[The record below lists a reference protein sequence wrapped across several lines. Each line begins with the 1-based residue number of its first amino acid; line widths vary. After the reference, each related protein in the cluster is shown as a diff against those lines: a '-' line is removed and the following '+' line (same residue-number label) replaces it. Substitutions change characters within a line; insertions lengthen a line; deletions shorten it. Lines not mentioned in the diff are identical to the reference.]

1 MSIATDLGTTP
12 QSLFG
17 VSRAV
22 RIGDVNRMTMTVGDG
37 EASTAALGVL
47 VDDILGFTLYHRRGD
62 RDGLVSATLSVDF
75 ARPTGW
81 HGPHLTADGT
91 VETLDRDGGLASAR
105 IVDAAGALVA
115 RATLWGSFVDGVTQ
129 SRPIATEITP
139 APLLEGA
146 CDPVD
151 ALGAAIERTETGARV
166 TVPPNPVL
174 ANAIGSMHG
183 GVLTCA
189 HDLAAGAAAGGS
201 MRSASLTVNFFTPVH
216 VDVATVFDATV
227 VRAGRRVCV
236 VRVSALSPAGRELST
251 ATVTL
256 RRDSDDATSC

>member
-1 MSIATDLGTTP
+1 MSIATDLGATP

-22 RIGDVNRMTMTVGDG
+22 RIGDVNRMTMTLGEG

-62 RDGLVSATLSVDF
+62 RDGLVSATLSVDY

-105 IVDAAGALVA
+105 IVDGAGALIA

-129 SRPIATEITP
+129 TRPIATEITP
-139 APLLEGA
+139 APLPAGVAGPIEALCGTLES
-146 CDPVD
+146 
-151 ALGAAIERTETGARV
+151 TEAGARL

-183 GVLTCA
+183 GILTCA
-189 HDLAAGAAAGGS
+189 HDVAATAAAGSS
-201 MRSASLTVNFFTPVH
+201 MRTASLTVNFFTPVL
-216 VDVATVFDATV
+216 VDAATVFDATV
-227 VRAGRRVCV
+227 LRAGHRVCV
-236 VRVSALSPAGRELST
+236 VRVSALSSSGRECST

-256 RRDSDDATSC
+256 RRNPDDAASC